1 MTRLQASLFVLL
13 LWAGIYLPG
22 LGSTELKGEEGR
34 RILPAVTMLET
45 GDWLVPYVGGKPFL
59 RKPPLVNWAIAVS
72 FKITGV
78 RNEWTA
84 RLPSALCVLA
94 LALTIVGTSGRG
106 WMNAETAFV
115 AAVLAMTQFGLLAK
129 ARFAGAEI
137 EGIYAPLAG
146 IAIVCWLAW
155 WSRGRSPWLVW
166 VVPGFVLGLASLA
179 KGPSLHLVFY
189 YAIVLTVLGSARRW
203 RELLHPAHFAG
214 LAVCA
219 GLFAAWAVPYF
230 KTPEAKDAAAVW
242 KRQGIDRFTDSEFN
256 AGNYFLNIPRG
267 LADQL
272 PWLLLAPVLA
282 AALRRKRDEVV
293 EPRTDDRALRGFR
306 GLTRIF
312 GVGVRAH
319 AGEGSDVSDGSY
331 SPNPRNL
338 RNPRNPRSFP
348 EAGFPD
354 CTVRALA
361 WAVAGCFFVVLLIP
375 GTLPRYVLPL
385 GPPFAVLLAVAV
397 ARVEESSRLF
407 RCWHL
412 VNRVLAALL
421 LIACC
426 AAPFIVS
433 ASQSAPGGL
442 APIRAALL
450 CAPLLALGAVIV
462 ARRPVALRPAGLAA
476 ATGAV
481 FAMGACLYAIAAIPW
496 ITRRDDVRPV
506 AAAIDAAIPPGERLV
521 IYDPG
526 YLAAI
531 FYLRTPYRYVLSR
544 AEIPA
549 DVPWVLARG
558 KEREKF
564 AEKRPDLLVAR
575 VIAGQRGDEL
585 LLLQPR
591 VGIQKLPAP

>member
-1 MTRLQASLFVLL
+1 MTRLQASLLVFV

-34 RILPAVTMLET
+34 RILPAITMLET

-59 RKPPLVNWAIAVS
+59 RKPPLVNWAIAAA
-72 FKITGV
+72 FKLTGV

-94 LALTIVGTSGRG
+94 LALTLVGTSGRG

-115 AAVLAMTQFGLLAK
+115 AAVLAMTQSGLLAK

-137 EGIYAPLAG
+137 EGIYAPLSG

-166 VVPGFVLGLASLA
+166 VVPGVFLGLASLA
-179 KGPSLHLVFY
+179 KGPSLHLLFY
-189 YAIVLTVLGSARRW
+189 YAIVLSVLGAARRW
-203 RELLHPAHFAG
+203 RDLLHPAHFAG

-230 KTPEAKDAAAVW
+230 KTPEAKGAAAVW

-272 PWLLLAPVLA
+272 PWLLLAPVLVV
-282 AALRRKRDEVV
+282 ALRRGREANPQTPTAEGIPDS
-293 EPRTDDRALRGFR
+293 TFRA
-306 GLTRIF
+306 T
-312 GVGVRAH
+312 
-319 AGEGSDVSDGSY
+319 
-331 SPNPRNL
+331 
-338 RNPRNPRSFP
+338 
-348 EAGFPD
+348 
-354 CTVRALA
+354 A
-361 WAVAGCFFVVLLIP
+361 WASAACFFIVLLIP

-385 GPPFAVLLAVAV
+385 GGVFAVLLAVALSGV
-397 ARVEESSRLF
+397 GENARLF
-407 RCWHL
+407 RGWHL
-412 VNRVLAALL
+412 ANRILAASLL
-421 LIACC
+421 LACC
-426 AAPFIVS
+426 VTPFLVS
-433 ASQSAPGGL
+433 ASQHQAGGPPPDFSR
-442 APIRAALL
+442 AVIAALL
-450 CAPLLALGAVIV
+450 CAPLLLVGAWVV
-462 ARRPVALRPAGLAA
+462 ARRPVALRPAGLAT

-481 FAMGACLYAIAAIPW
+481 FAMGAVIYALAAVPW
-496 ITRRDDVRPV
+496 IARRDNVRPV
-506 AAAIDAAIPPGERLV
+506 AATIDAAIPAGEALV

-531 FYLRTPYRYVLSR
+531 FYLRTPYRYADSM
-544 AEIPA
+544 EGIPA
-549 DVPWVLARG
+549 DSRWILARG

-564 AEKRPDLLVAR
+564 AGKRPDLGIVQ
-575 VIAGQRGDEL
+575 VIAGKRGEEF
-585 LLLQPR
+585 LLLQPS
-591 VGIQKLPAP
+591 GEIQKLRAR